1 MKYREIIDNIR
12 ERFTLRVSSRTV
24 ITERE
29 VVQSKMDVV
38 SYVQSEMMMKLAEGL
53 EQMTRKSR
61 VDDPKHGLTVLE
73 NDIIVLL
80 DPTGF
85 FLQLDYELENAYR
98 RGLNDGENK
107 KAVEQVLD
115 QANEVR
121 T

>member
-53 EQMTRKSR
+53 EPMTRKSR
-61 VDDPKHGLTVLE
+61 VD
-73 NDIIVLL
+73 